1 LLILC
6 YLHGSS
12 NRQKSIFDRCFLP
25 FVRPAAHGRKYGTCV
40 VEHAKGMTM
49 TALNT
54 PQACTPIGDRNIL
67 FVMAIDAEYGP
78 HLQARITPLM
88 TGVGPVEA
96 ALAMAVTLD
105 RMAQAGTLPD
115 LVVSLGSAGSRV
127 GMLGEVYQVA
137 SVSWRDMD
145 ASRLGFTK
153 GVTPLIDHPVDIPL
167 VTPLEIRAL
176 RLSTGANVVGGEEYA
191 AIDADMVDMETFA
204 IARACQRFGVPL
216 MGLRGISDG
225 PGELNDMLGWT
236 QLLSLI
242 DEKLAVA
249 VDALGEAL

>member
-1 LLILC
+1 MT
-6 YLHGSS
+6 
-12 NRQKSIFDRCFLP
+12 
-25 FVRPAAHGRKYGTCV
+25 ATCV
-40 VEHAKGMTM
+40 LMGERRV
-49 TALNT
+49 
-54 PQACTPIGDRNIL
+54 L
-67 FVMAIDAEYGP
+67 FVMAIEAEYGP

-88 TGVGPVEA
+88 TGVGPIEA

-105 RMAQAGTLPD
+105 RMAQTDSLPD
-115 LVVSLGSAGSRV
+115 LVVSLGSAGSRI
-127 GMLGEVYQVA
+127 GLLGEIYQVA

-153 GVTPLIDHPVDIPL
+153 GVTPLIDHRVDIPL
-167 VTPLEIRAL
+167 ETPLEIRAL

-204 IARACQRFGVPL
+204 IARACQCFSVPL

-242 DEKLAVA
+242 DERLARA
-249 VDALGEAL
+249 VDQLSGALSRS